1 MQQENKMG
9 VMPIGRLVVS
19 MSVPMMLSMLVQAL
33 YNIVDS
39 MWVSRVCEDA
49 LTAVSLA
56 FPVQNLMIGVAT
68 GTGVGVNALLSRSL
82 GAKDYDRAN
91 TVASNGVFL
100 AVISSVVFFFL
111 GVFAVPLFFR
121 TQVAAD
127 SPIYVYGVDYLTVC
141 CAFSF
146 GVFGQ
151 IMVER
156 LMQSTGRTL
165 LSMTTQ
171 LIGAVINMILDP
183 LFILGMGPFPR
194 LEAKGAAIATVTG
207 QIIAFIVAI
216 VLNHHFNREI
226 SLKLRGF
233 RPNGRI
239 IGDIYKIGVPSIIMV
254 AIGSVM
260 TYSLN
265 KILLTFTKTAAAVF
279 GVYFKLQS
287 FVFMPVFGMNNGII
301 PIIAYNY
308 GAGNR
313 RRMTKTVRFS
323 MVLACSIM
331 AVGTALM
338 WLFPETMLKI
348 FDASENMLAIGV
360 PALRTI
366 SLSFVVAGFCI
377 AMGSVFQ
384 AIGKSYFSMIVS
396 FTRQLVVLVPVAYL
410 LSKTGVLENVWWAF
424 PIAEV
429 FSLAVT
435 LISYSYVYK
444 KIISHVG
451 EKAVSSGENSLT
463 ETKESST

>member
-1 MQQENKMG
+1 MQKENKMG

-56 FPVQNLMIGVAT
+56 FPAQNLMIGVAT

-82 GAKDYDRAN
+82 GAKDYEKAN
-91 TVASNGVFL
+91 TVAANSVFL
-100 AVISSVVFFFL
+100 AIISGIVFFFL
-111 GVFAVPLFFR
+111 GIFATPLFFK
-121 TQVAAD
+121 TQVAVDTA
-127 SPIYVYGVDYLTVC
+127 IYTYGVDYLTIC
-141 CAFSF
+141 CALSF

-156 LMQSTGRTL
+156 LMQSTGRTV
-165 LSMTTQ
+165 LSMITQ
-171 LIGAVINMILDP
+171 LIGAAINMIFDP
-183 LFILGMGPFPR
+183 LFILGIGPFPR
-194 LEAKGAAIATVTG
+194 LEAKGAAIATVIG
-207 QIIAFIVAI
+207 QIVAFIVAI
-216 VLNHHFNREI
+216 ILNHRFNKEVCVK
-226 SLKLRGF
+226 LKGF
-233 RPNGRI
+233 RPNGKI
-239 IGDIYKIGVPSIIMV
+239 IGEIYKIGVPSIIMV

-260 TYSLN
+260 TYAVN
-265 KILLTFTKTAAAVF
+265 KILLSFTKTAAAVF

-301 PIIAYNY
+301 PIIAFNY

-313 RRMTKTVRFS
+313 KRMTKTVRFS

-338 WLFPETMLKI
+338 WLIPDTMLKI
-348 FDASENMLAIGV
+348 FDASDSMLSIGV

-366 SLSFVVAGFCI
+366 SLSFVFAGFSI

-396 FTRQLVVLVPVAYL
+396 FTRQLVVLVPVAYF
-410 LSKTGVLENVWWAF
+410 LSKNGALENVWWAF
-424 PIAEV
+424 PISEV

-435 LISYSYVYK
+435 VISYSYVYK

-451 EKAVSSGENSLT
+451 NQISE
-463 ETKESST
+463 

>member
-156 LMQSTGRTL
+156 LMQSTGRTV
-165 LSMTTQ
+165 LSMITQ

>member
-156 LMQSTGRTL
+156 LMQSTGRTV
-165 LSMTTQ
+165 LSMITQ

-410 LSKTGVLENVWWAF
+410 LSKTGMLENVWWAF

>member
-1 MQQENKMG
+1 MQKENKMG
-9 VMPIGRLVVS
+9 VMPIGRLILS

-82 GAKDYDRAN
+82 GAKDYERAN
-91 TVASNGVFL
+91 KIASNGVFL
-100 AVISSVVFFFL
+100 AIISGIVFFFL
-111 GVFAVPLFFR
+111 GIFATPLFFK
-121 TQVAAD
+121 TQIEAD
-127 SPIYVYGVDYLTVC
+127 SPIFTYGVDYLSIC
-141 CAFSF
+141 CALSF

-156 LMQSTGRTL
+156 LMQSTGRTV
-165 LSMTTQ
+165 LSMITQ
-171 LIGAVINMILDP
+171 LIGAAINMIFDP
-183 LFILGMGPFPR
+183 LLILGIGPFPR
-194 LEAKGAAIATVTG
+194 LEAKGAAIATVMG

-216 VLNHHFNREI
+216 ILNHKFNKEVRV
-226 SLKLRGF
+226 KLRGF
-233 RPNGRI
+233 RPSGKI

-260 TYSLN
+260 TYAVN
-265 KILLTFTKTAAAVF
+265 KILLSFTKTAATVF

-287 FVFMPVFGMNNGII
+287 FVFMPVFGMNNGTI
-301 PIIAYNY
+301 PIIAFNY

-313 RRMTKTVRFS
+313 KRMTKTVRFS

-338 WLFPETMLKI
+338 WLFPGTMLKI
-348 FDASENMLAIGV
+348 FDASDNMLSIGI
-360 PALRTI
+360 PALRII
-366 SLSFVVAGFCI
+366 SLSFVVAGFNI

-384 AIGKSYFSMIVS
+384 AVGKSYFSMIVS
-396 FTRQLVVLVPVAYL
+396 FTRQLVVLVPVAYF

-424 PIAEV
+424 PIAEI
-429 FSLAVT
+429 FSLIVT
-435 LISYSYVYK
+435 VLSYSYVYK
-444 KIISHVG
+444 KIIVHVG
-451 EKAVSSGENSLT
+451 EEKPNENDTADGSDALNA
-463 ETKESST
+463 

>member
-1 MQQENKMG
+1 MQKENKMG

-82 GAKDYDRAN
+82 GAKDYDKAN
-91 TVASNGVFL
+91 AVASNGVFL
-100 AVISSVVFFFL
+100 AIISGIVFFFL
-111 GVFAVPLFFR
+111 GIFATPLFFK

-127 SPIYVYGVDYLTVC
+127 TEIYTYGVDYLTVC
-141 CAFSF
+141 CALSF

-156 LMQSTGRTL
+156 LMQSTGRTVF
-165 LSMTTQ
+165 SMITQ
-171 LIGAVINMILDP
+171 LIGAAINMIFDP
-183 LFILGMGPFPR
+183 LFILGIGPFPR
-194 LEAKGAAIATVTG
+194 LEAKGAAIATVMG
-207 QIIAFIVAI
+207 QIAAFIVALI
-216 VLNHHFNREI
+216 LNHHFNKEVTVK
-226 SLKLRGF
+226 LKGF
-233 RPNGRI
+233 RPSGKI
-239 IGDIYKIGVPSIIMV
+239 IGEIYKIGVPSIIMV

-260 TYSLN
+260 TYAVN
-265 KILLTFTKTAAAVF
+265 KILLSFTKTAAAVF

-301 PIIAYNY
+301 PIIAFNY

-313 RRMTKTVRFS
+313 KRMTKTVRFS

-338 WLFPETMLKI
+338 WLIPDTMLKI
-348 FDASENMLAIGV
+348 FDASDSMLSIGV
-360 PALRTI
+360 PALRII
-366 SLSFVVAGFCI
+366 SLSFVFAGFSI

-384 AIGKSYFSMIVS
+384 AIGKSHFSMIVS
-396 FTRQLVVLVPVAYL
+396 FTRQLVVLVPVAYF

-435 LISYSYVYK
+435 VISYSYVYK
-444 KIISHVG
+444 KIISRVG
-451 EKAVSSGENSLT
+451 SQISE
-463 ETKESST
+463 